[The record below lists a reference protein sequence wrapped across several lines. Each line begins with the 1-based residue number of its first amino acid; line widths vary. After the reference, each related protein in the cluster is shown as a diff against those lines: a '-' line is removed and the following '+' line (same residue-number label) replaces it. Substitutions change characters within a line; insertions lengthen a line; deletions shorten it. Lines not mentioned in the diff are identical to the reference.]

1 MNFFAA
7 QDHARRL
14 TRWLVLVYV
23 AATALIVAGVTLVV
37 AVGVQGLGVD
47 AGPANPKLLLGV
59 AICTVLVIVG
69 ASLFRTARLSSG
81 GSKVAEELGGSVVGD
96 SESDPLKR
104 RLRNVVEEM
113 AIASGVPVPAIYV
126 LERETGINAFAAGF
140 TPDDAA
146 VAVTRGALEVLDREE
161 LQGVV
166 AHEFSHILN
175 GDMRLN
181 IRLIGVLFGIMVIGL
196 IGRTLL
202 RGSYHSGGSVRA
214 SGRNR
219 NTGGIALIGVGL
231 TVLGGIGVFFAR
243 LIKAAVSRQREYLA
257 DASAVQFTR
266 QSDGI
271 ANALKKIGGYS
282 DQSFIR
288 ATDPEEVSHM
298 LFALGAKFSSMFAT
312 HPPLGDRIRALD
324 PSFSSDDFPVVQR
337 RAARQAPTHSH
348 EEPRTAGFAAGRT
361 ADIQVEAADVYAT
374 VGNPQP
380 AHVAY
385 ASALHDALPDDLV
398 EAAHGGHT
406 AWLLVLAVF
415 LPRDAESAHAHID
428 FLAQR
433 IGQTAA
439 DRIRGFV
446 TELAGLDTRLDY
458 ALLELAF
465 PALRRAGTERMEF
478 LADTARELIEYDGEI
493 DLREYCLFEVLS
505 ASLRQAAQPSRQ
517 KRGSRPNKRQ
527 IRQAAIDLVQV
538 LATQAGKD
546 GTSRERAFQAGI
558 AEFGRW
564 GSGAELTAASHDDV
578 AKLGRA
584 LTVLRELGPK
594 ASGTLVKAALATVLA
609 DGHIASGEAE
619 IVRAVCASLRCPL
632 PPIIA
637 SVRAAD

>member
-23 AATALIVAGVTLVV
+23 VATALIVAGVTLVV
-37 AVGVQGLGVD
+37 AVGLQGLGVD
-47 AGPANPKLLLGV
+47 GGPANTQLLLGV
-59 AICTVLVIVG
+59 ATLTILVIVG
-69 ASLFRTARLSSG
+69 ATLFRTARLSAG

-161 LQGVV
+161 LQGVI

-181 IRLIGVLFGIMVIGL
+181 IRLIGVLFGILVIGL

-202 RGSYHSGGSVRA
+202 RGSYHSGGSVRV

-219 NTGGIALIGVGL
+219 NAGGIALIGVGL

-243 LIKAAVSRQREYLA
+243 IIKAAVSRQREYLA

-282 DQSFIR
+282 DQSFLR

-298 LFALGAKFSSMFAT
+298 LFALGAKFSSIFAT

-337 RAARQAPTHSH
+337 RAARGEPHHAH
-348 EEPRTAGFAAGRT
+348 EDSRAAGFVGGAA
-361 ADIQVEAADVYAT
+361 DVEVEAADVYAT

-385 ASALHDALPDDLV
+385 ASALHDALPEELV

-406 AWLLVLAVF
+406 AWLLVLALF
-415 LPRDAESAHAHID
+415 LPRETEAAHAHVD

-433 IGQTAA
+433 IGQNAA
-439 DRIRGFV
+439 NRIRGFV
-446 TELAGLDTRLDY
+446 SELNGLDTRLDY

-465 PALRRAGTERMEF
+465 PALRRAGNERMEF
-478 LADTARELIEYDGEI
+478 LADTGRELIEYDGTI

-505 ASLRQAAQPSRQ
+505 ASLQQAAQPSRQ
-517 KRGSRPNKRQ
+517 RRRSRPGKQ
-527 IRQAAIDLVQV
+527 EIRQAAIGLVQV
-538 LATQAGKD
+538 LANQAGSD
-546 GTSRERAFQAGI
+546 DATRQRAFQAGV

-564 GSGAELTAASHDDV
+564 GSGAEFAAPGDDDV
-578 AKLGRA
+578 ARLGRSLA
-584 LTVLRELGPK
+584 ILRELGPK
-594 ASGTLVKAALATVLA
+594 ATGTLIKAALTTVLA
-609 DGHIASGEAE
+609 DGRVATGEAE

-637 SVRAAD
+637 NVPTAA